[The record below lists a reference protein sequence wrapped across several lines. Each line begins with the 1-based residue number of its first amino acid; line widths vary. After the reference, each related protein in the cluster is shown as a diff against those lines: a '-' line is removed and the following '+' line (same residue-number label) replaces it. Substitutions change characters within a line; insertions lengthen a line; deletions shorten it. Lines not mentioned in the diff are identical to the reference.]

1 MQSAKLLAN
10 YLNPDQLNQLAADLS
25 KNLTDADSVNAL
37 LEVIDLIDQETLS
50 QISPLIRDQC
60 QRFVLENNE
69 DGQIFLL
76 LLKLPNVFQQVM
88 KWIATAIVSLIK
100 MRLNFLCN
108 AAAVEVFR
116 NHIEPQIDEEMMH
129 LEEESLVNILQSL
142 DKLLSL
148 KVGGVSASLD
158 MLICFLLTIQDA
170 SISTKATKLLRWR
183 DSSVPELET
192 FIWDLI
198 PCLMESGDNIH
209 ISNGYILWLRYLTN
223 FSSKQLTSE
232 ILNHKL
238 QKGQYWR
245 YIQNGMG
252 STVHEH
258 RKYCL
263 SILKLSI
270 QQLDIDVDNEFMYY
284 NKESSSQILE
294 EWKKYCT
301 LFEIVGI
308 DTALNQAE
316 AAKSDIHQ
324 LLSPDS
330 FVKSSWGMVL
340 LSTGFKGSME
350 SVRKFS
356 LNIMLSCSVDRLPI
370 YAHEYLTS
378 VFLRY
383 AVEAPHFLVK
393 KTNNKLICEYGLRL
407 ENFIISL
414 LKSLRNSDKFE
425 QVVSQLLDLLVDLT
439 SIFAPARLYLSL
451 GLLKGLKGKQILDQS
466 QVQKIYRLF
475 DSMAEDEV
483 FEKSLQTIHL
493 KMLCHLKRDTG
504 LLLESLTKFIQ
515 YNGYE
520 LFGEHFD
527 VFLDYVATF
536 HDGSDFNYTGREL
549 EYQIVTS
556 ILLNKFTL
564 SNEFLLELAYSKVDH
579 THSFSKE
586 YSVLLTSLVN
596 TSVDS
601 YEKATSLINLE
612 IFKNSWRNLDLSKL
626 YDSLFTPFDLEK
638 FEFFVNLYAK
648 SAESSDVSL
657 FNFKDLLKVHKDLK
671 NLSYDYKRKDAI
683 SAGFFDL
690 TLAFIKM
697 TPLAE
702 QEVDEL
708 LELLDQEASSAYYL
722 TNISICNTLQYL
734 MKNYDFDF
742 INGIEILEKIWE
754 QITSERLVLNQKLM
768 HLKFIETLFDE
779 KLLKDSINNEY
790 NAKIIQRIGLE
801 IIDQSFTRRSFLPT
815 LTSKIMNYQKG
826 YSAEFNQTFW
836 LIEVLVKSFSLV
848 QDESNLFRLKPVLA
862 KIYDDELKFHG
873 DLYEEVFGPDEVSA
887 KINVISILVTSS
899 VEFTNEFFQN
909 LIQDDKYSLL
919 TPNKKANGTEER
931 QRISSFALLL
941 LVSRQIDPER
951 LSNIVAKYLLPSLV
965 EESSPLVRS
974 YIEWIVSIDMINS
987 DVNREAL
994 FGYFKDQSK
1003 PALVTSVERIAFMTA
1018 QKLPSPENVSYFD
1031 RFTQFLIPNCT
1042 SNKPLIRHFSNSLI
1056 LSVFPEL
1063 ISKKIELPV
1072 HSVLEALYIE
1082 AKKSEVTGQYRSGDA
1097 LIWDVEDDFTLTSI
1111 FGGVLSKISPREVDA
1126 ISQAEFEKY
1135 YQNEAGK
1142 VEVGSDY
1149 RSNWKASTEDQLS
1162 TSSNVNSPLQ
1172 TKSGAWESVIDL
1184 DENTRSIKRSELIV
1198 VSSLVD
1204 KPPNLGGIC
1213 RLCDVLG
1220 AGLMTVD
1227 DLRVKKHPQFKN
1239 VAVTADYWMPITEVQ
1254 IKDIPKFMK
1263 SKKREGYTLIGLEQT
1278 DQSIVLGKDTEFP
1291 SKSLILLGREAEG
1304 IPGELLAELDYCIEI
1319 RQMGVIRS
1327 MNIQTATAVIVHAY
1341 SSSQA
1346 SK

>member
-1 MQSAKLLAN
+1 
-10 YLNPDQLNQLAADLS
+10 
-25 KNLTDADSVNAL
+25 
-37 LEVIDLIDQETLS
+37 
-50 QISPLIRDQC
+50 
-60 QRFVLENNE
+60 
-69 DGQIFLL
+69 
-76 LLKLPNVFQQVM
+76 
-88 KWIATAIVSLIK
+88 
-100 MRLNFLCN
+100 
-108 AAAVEVFR
+108 
-116 NHIEPQIDEEMMH
+116 
-129 LEEESLVNILQSL
+129 
-142 DKLLSL
+142 
-148 KVGGVSASLD
+148 
-158 MLICFLLTIQDA
+158 
-170 SISTKATKLLRWR
+170 
-183 DSSVPELET
+183 
-192 FIWDLI
+192 
-198 PCLMESGDNIH
+198 
-209 ISNGYILWLRYLTN
+209 
-223 FSSKQLTSE
+223 
-232 ILNHKL
+232 
-238 QKGQYWR
+238 
-245 YIQNGMG
+245 
-252 STVHEH
+252 
-258 RKYCL
+258 
-263 SILKLSI
+263 
-270 QQLDIDVDNEFMYY
+270 
-284 NKESSSQILE
+284 
-294 EWKKYCT
+294 
-301 LFEIVGI
+301 
-308 DTALNQAE
+308 
-316 AAKSDIHQ
+316 
-324 LLSPDS
+324 
-330 FVKSSWGMVL
+330 
-340 LSTGFKGSME
+340 
-350 SVRKFS
+350 
-356 LNIMLSCSVDRLPI
+356 
-370 YAHEYLTS
+370 
-378 VFLRY
+378 
-383 AVEAPHFLVK
+383 
-393 KTNNKLICEYGLRL
+393 
-407 ENFIISL
+407 
-414 LKSLRNSDKFE
+414 
-425 QVVSQLLDLLVDLT
+425 
-439 SIFAPARLYLSL
+439 
-451 GLLKGLKGKQILDQS
+451 
-466 QVQKIYRLF
+466 
-475 DSMAEDEV
+475 
-483 FEKSLQTIHL
+483 
-493 KMLCHLKRDTG
+493 
-504 LLLESLTKFIQ
+504 
-515 YNGYE
+515 
-520 LFGEHFD
+520 
-527 VFLDYVATF
+527 
-536 HDGSDFNYTGREL
+536 
-549 EYQIVTS
+549 
-556 ILLNKFTL
+556 
-564 SNEFLLELAYSKVDH
+564 
-579 THSFSKE
+579 
-586 YSVLLTSLVN
+586 
-596 TSVDS
+596 
-601 YEKATSLINLE
+601 
-612 IFKNSWRNLDLSKL
+612 
-626 YDSLFTPFDLEK
+626 
-638 FEFFVNLYAK
+638 
-648 SAESSDVSL
+648 
-657 FNFKDLLKVHKDLK
+657 
-671 NLSYDYKRKDAI
+671 
-683 SAGFFDL
+683 
-690 TLAFIKM
+690 
-697 TPLAE
+697 
-702 QEVDEL
+702 
-708 LELLDQEASSAYYL
+708 
-722 TNISICNTLQYL
+722 
-734 MKNYDFDF
+734 
-742 INGIEILEKIWE
+742 
-754 QITSERLVLNQKLM
+754 M

-801 IIDQSFTRRSFLPT
+801 IIHQSFTRRSFLPT
-815 LTSKIMNYQKG
+815 LTSKIMSYQKG

-848 QDESNLFRLKPVLA
+848 QDESNLFRLKPVFA

-873 DLYEEVFGPDEVSA
+873 DLYEEVFGPEEVSA
-887 KINVISILVTSS
+887 KINVIIILVTSS

-1149 RSNWKASTEDQLS
+1149 RSNWKTSTEDQLS

-1327 MNIQTATAVIVHAY
+1327 MNIQTATAVIFVLSRIFTDKKISVAINTCDQNISSPDRRNHHRVVLVLEGVRNSSPCPNRNSFFEYPPVGARIVSLVASVIVATASGTPYVY
-1341 SSSQA
+1341 SVFAPQLVKNSKLPVSSLSNLSLALALGGACGGFPAGLMIDKFGPGPADFIGSIFQFTAFTLLHKIYTTQSQNIPLLMLALACVGFGSILSFYSTVKCATANFPHHRGTAGALPGSVSSFSQENRPLLAPELRRADSSVIYSAVEDVPVFVREHSPIWNHYIVKAICQRLFLKYYFILASLQGIGQMYIYSVGFIVVAQVNSTPNKKLTVGQSQA
-1346 SK
+1346 LQVSTIAIASFLGRLTSGPISDVFRRKFHAQRIWCIFFASSLMGLGQHLTSIFDSVEQITLCSFITGFAFGFVFGTFPAVVADRFGTEGFSTIWGLMTTGGIITVSQLTKLFGYYLGKHTDEDGVCRAGLECYREAFVFTKWASLFISALLLLTIYINHRLGTKG